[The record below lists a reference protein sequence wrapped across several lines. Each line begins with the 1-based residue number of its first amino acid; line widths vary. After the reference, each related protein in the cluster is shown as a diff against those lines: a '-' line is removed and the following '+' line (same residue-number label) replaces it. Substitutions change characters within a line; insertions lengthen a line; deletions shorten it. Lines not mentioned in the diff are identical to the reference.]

1 MRSQEQA
8 RSDAAYHATQL
19 VDALQD
25 ADVPTDVIDDAESVQ
40 RRVSDE

>member
-8 RSDAAYHATQL
+8 TDDAQYHVAQL

-25 ADVPTDVIDDAESVQ
+25 ADAPAPLIDRAEGLQSDV
-40 RRVSDE
+40 